1 MHTRRIHI
9 LGASGSGTTTLGRV
23 LAGEMAVPHHDTDDY
38 FWLPTDPPF
47 TEKRP
52 EADRLRLMTELFTP
66 RAAWVLSGSLV
77 GWGDP
82 LIPLFDLVVFLQTPA
97 ATRLARLRDREVLRY
112 GQAAVGSGGTHHE
125 ATEGFLNWAAGYD
138 GGGLEVRSLR
148 RHEEWLAGL
157 PCPAVRLDGSRPI
170 TELVASLLGA
180 ATRAA
185 FDDSP
190 GSGC

>member
-9 LGASGSGTTTLGRV
+9 LGASGSGTTTLGRT
-23 LAGEMAVPHHDTDDY
+23 LACEMAVPHHDTDDY
-38 FWLPTDPPF
+38 FWLPTEPPF

-52 EADRLRLMTELFTP
+52 EVDRLRLMSELFTP

-82 LIPLFDLVVFLQTPA
+82 LIPLFDLVVFLHTPA
-97 ATRLARLRDREVLRY
+97 RTRLARLRNREAVRY
-112 GQAAVGSGGTHHE
+112 GQAAIAPGGSHHD

-138 GGGLEVRSLR
+138 GGNQGRTLR

-157 PCPAVRLDGSRPI
+157 PCPVVRLDGSRPLLQ
-170 TELVASLLGA
+170 LVASLLAAADGA
-180 ATRAA
+180 A
-185 FDDSP
+185 FGDSP